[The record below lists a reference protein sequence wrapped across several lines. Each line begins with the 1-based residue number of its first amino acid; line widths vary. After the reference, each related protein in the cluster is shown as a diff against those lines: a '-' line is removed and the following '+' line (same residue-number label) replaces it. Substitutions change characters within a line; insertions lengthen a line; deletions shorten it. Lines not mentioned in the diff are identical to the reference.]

1 MGRAH
6 YQAGF
11 SISPL
16 AIAVN
21 VNLVRQRA
29 NAPSPQPW
37 QWIYTFS
44 DGSQLQGTFQG
55 AVKPGPEFANP
66 IPSFDV
72 QGVGVTEY
80 LTAADKTPLL
90 AWQPGQ
96 FNCFEMGES
105 LLLMASSDNYVGN
118 SLCLVNCPQRQWA
131 QITHWGSRLV
141 AEPLLWERLAF
152 HCLARDMP
160 PTAWSMNW
168 QFSPFLPPFF
178 HWRFQAWPPTAI
190 ANPLTCPSNNSSVL
204 LS

>member
-1 MGRAH
+1 MGH
-6 YQAGF
+6 YQAGYSF
-11 SISPL
+11 SPL
-16 AIAVN
+16 AIGASFSHH
-21 VNLVRQRA
+21 RPM
-29 NAPSPQPW
+29 PSSLQPW
-37 QWIYTFS
+37 QWLYTFS
-44 DGSQLQGTFQG
+44 DGSQLRGTFQG
-55 AVKPGPEFANP
+55 TVKQSPEFADP

-80 LTAADKTPLL
+80 LTAGDKTPLL

-118 SLCLVNCPQRQWA
+118 SLCLVNCPQRRWA

-141 AEPLLWERLAF
+141 AEPLLWEQLAF
-152 HCLARDMP
+152 RCLSRGMP
-160 PTAWSMNW
+160 STAWSMNW

-190 ANPLTCPSNNSSVL
+190 ANPPICSPNNSSVL

>member
-29 NAPSPQPW
+29 KAPSPQPW

-55 AVKPGPEFANP
+55 TVKPGPEFANP

-105 LLLMASSDNYVGN
+105 LLLMASSDNYVAIVSAWLTVPSGN
-118 SLCLVNCPQRQWA
+118 GPKLPIGAVGWWRNPYC
-131 QITHWGSRLV
+131 GSG
-141 AEPLLWERLAF
+141 
-152 HCLARDMP
+152 
-160 PTAWSMNW
+160 
-168 QFSPFLPPFF
+168 
-178 HWRFQAWPPTAI
+178 
-190 ANPLTCPSNNSSVL
+190 
-204 LS
+204 